1 MIDVALQ
8 KKVTAIFLNSCFL
21 APMLL
26 MTLAITIAPVVSA
39 QSACDVP
46 ASNSWLVEERTN
58 QHTVEDF
65 WNWGDENEENN
76 YLEYPITSDFSMDLS
91 INNDSAKAISM
102 ILTTGKSY
110 TFCFTYIGDPEFP
123 PSNGAKA
130 DVYLMTQGNWDLYRT
145 NYESR
150 YDNWLD
156 VIGFLPVEF
165 RDTVT
170 WMPFRDVH
178 TYEKVTEDYFSV
190 SIDTMSSSWLE
201 DGFTEYFLVFDNW
214 DNNRNTDQTASGGDL
229 NVELLVDVENR
240 LVLPKFTAYMLV
252 AILPLSCLIVPVIIN
267 SKYKSYGLEKTGTEN
282 KEIIPMLEN

>member
-8 KKVTAIFLNSCFL
+8 KKVIAIFLNSCFL

-46 ASNSWLVEERTN
+46 VNNSWLVDERTN
-58 QHTVEDF
+58 EHTVEDF
-65 WNWGDENEENN
+65 WNSGGGNDGIV
-76 YLEYPITSDFSMDLS
+76 LPITSDFSMDLS

-110 TFCFTYIGDPEFP
+110 TFCFTYIGDPESP

-130 DVYLMTQGNWDLYRT
+130 DVYLMTQGNWDLYQS
-145 NYESR
+145 NYELR
-150 YDNWLD
+150 FENWLD

-178 TYEKVTEDYFSV
+178 SYEKVTEDYFSV
-190 SIDTMSSSWLE
+190 SIDSMSSSWLN
-201 DGFTEYFLVFDNW
+201 DGATEYFLVFDNW
-214 DNNRNTDQTASGGDL
+214 DNNRNTDQFASGGDL

-252 AILPLSCLIVPVIIN
+252 AILPLSCLMVPVIIN
-267 SKYKSYGLEKTGTEN
+267 SKYKSYGLEKSNTEN
-282 KEIIPMLEN
+282 KEIIPILEQLN

>member
-21 APMLL
+21 APMIL

-58 QHTVEDF
+58 EHTVEDF
-65 WNWGDENEENN
+65 WNWEEQNT
-76 YLEYPITSDFSMDLS
+76 LFSPITSDFSMDLS

-110 TFCFTYIGDPEFP
+110 TFCFTYIGDPESP

-130 DVYLMTQGNWDLYRT
+130 DVYLMTQGNWDLYLT
-145 NYESR
+145 NYELR
-150 YDNWLD
+150 YENWLD

-178 TYEKVTEDYFSV
+178 SYEKVTEDYFSV
-190 SIDTMSSSWLE
+190 SIDSMSSSWLN
-201 DGFTEYFLVFDNW
+201 DGVTEYFLVFDNW
-214 DNNRNTDQTASGGDL
+214 DNNRNTDQSASGGDL

-267 SKYKSYGLEKTGTEN
+267 SKYKSYGLEKSNTEN
-282 KEIIPMLEN
+282 KEIIPILEQLN

>member
-46 ASNSWLVEERTN
+46 ASNSWLVDERTN
-58 QHTVEDF
+58 EHTVEDF
-65 WNWGDENEENN
+65 WNSGGGNEGIV
-76 YLEYPITSDFSMDLS
+76 LPITSDFSIDLS

-110 TFCFTYIGDPEFP
+110 TFCFTYIGDPESP

-130 DVYLMTQGNWDLYRT
+130 DVYLMTQGNWDLYLT
-145 NYESR
+145 NYELR
-150 YDNWLD
+150 YENWLD

-178 TYEKVTEDYFSV
+178 SYEKVTEDYFSV
-190 SIDTMSSSWLE
+190 SIDTMSSSWLN

-214 DNNRNTDQTASGGDL
+214 DNNRNTDQSASGGDL

-267 SKYKSYGLEKTGTEN
+267 SKYKSYGLEKTDTES
-282 KEIIPMLEN
+282 KEIIPMLEQLN

>member
-21 APMLL
+21 APMIL

-58 QHTVEDF
+58 EHTVEDF
-65 WNWGDENEENN
+65 WNWEGQNT
-76 YLEYPITSDFSMDLS
+76 LFSPITSDFSMDLS

-110 TFCFTYIGDPEFP
+110 TFCFTYIGDPESP

-130 DVYLMTQGNWDLYRT
+130 DVYLMTQGNWDLYLT
-145 NYESR
+145 NYELR
-150 YDNWLD
+150 YENWLD

-178 TYEKVTEDYFSV
+178 SYEKVTEDYFSV
-190 SIDTMSSSWLE
+190 SIDSMSSSWLN
-201 DGFTEYFLVFDNW
+201 DGVTEYFLVFDNW
-214 DNNRNTDQTASGGDL
+214 DNNRNTDQSASGGDL

-267 SKYKSYGLEKTGTEN
+267 SKYKSYGLEKSDTEN
-282 KEIIPMLEN
+282 KEIIPILEQLN

>member
-46 ASNSWLVEERTN
+46 VNNSWLVDERTN
-58 QHTVEDF
+58 EHTVEDF
-65 WNWGDENEENN
+65 WNGGGDEGIV
-76 YLEYPITSDFSMDLS
+76 LPITSDFSMDLS

-110 TFCFTYIGDPEFP
+110 TFCFTYIGDPESP

-130 DVYLMTQGNWDLYRT
+130 DVYLMTQGNWDLYQS
-145 NYESR
+145 NYELR
-150 YDNWLD
+150 FENWLD

-178 TYEKVTEDYFSV
+178 SYEKVTEDYFSV
-190 SIDTMSSSWLE
+190 SIDSMSSSWLN
-201 DGFTEYFLVFDNW
+201 DGATEYFLVFDNW
-214 DNNRNTDQTASGGDL
+214 DNNRNTDQSASGGDL

-267 SKYKSYGLEKTGTEN
+267 SKYKSYGLEKSNTEN
-282 KEIIPMLEN
+282 KEIIPILEQLN